1 MISQATI
8 VRSSALLDELDL
20 VAIRIFNEGD
30 HGGAVLHRPGFARDL
45 AAELAHQIAGL
56 CGIVHFECDVAV
68 AIAEIVTAGV
78 PGVRSEE
85 RRVGKE
91 DVGTG
96 RARWSP
102 YQ

>member
-1 MISQATI
+1 MISQSTF
-8 VRSSALLDELDL
+8 VRSSALLYELDL

-45 AAELAHQIAGL
+45 AAALAHQIAGL

-78 PGVRSEE
+78 PVVLPPDDGAVALVLIAAENGKASVR
-85 RRVGKE
+85 
-91 DVGTG
+91 
-96 RARWSP
+96 
-102 YQ
+102 